1 LYAKCANPI
10 DGIESNK
17 VSRNSGA
24 TEILF
29 TLVEATHDKL
39 REQKVHLIYK
49 MPFKIAEVVNK
60 VVMVENHLCHDIMGI
75 QTNLLCIKPTPIS
88 FSLESTL
95 AARLEIWLFV
105 EQSCRTR
112 LLSSSAGRGCSRLA
126 SP

>member
-1 LYAKCANPI
+1 MTMYAKCANPI

-49 MPFKIAEVVNK
+49 MPLSWWKIIFA
-60 VVMVENHLCHDIMGI
+60 M
-75 QTNLLCIKPTPIS
+75 T
-88 FSLESTL
+88 
-95 AARLEIWLFV
+95 
-105 EQSCRTR
+105 
-112 LLSSSAGRGCSRLA
+112 
-126 SP
+126 